1 MDTDLNLTQH
11 ISNRFNEELEEVRNM
26 ALNMG
31 GLVEKQVS
39 DGLKALLKAKSK
51 LGEKVASS
59 DYKVN
64 TMEVDI
70 DEQCTL
76 ILARRQPAA
85 SDLRLVVSIIKT
97 ITDLERIGDE
107 AEQLGIYAIKLAGD
121 NIKPSQFVELR
132 HLGEH
137 VKQMLHDALD
147 AFARMDVVAAME
159 TIQSSAILKEE
170 YDAISRQLIL
180 HMMEDPRQI
189 KNALRVH
196 WCARSLE
203 RIGDHS
209 ENICEYVVYLV
220 KGRDVRHVSIDDMK
234 AELEE

>member
-1 MDTDLNLTQH
+1 AD
-11 ISNRFNEELEEVRNM
+11 
-26 ALNMG
+26 
-31 GLVEKQVS
+31 
-39 DGLKALLKAKSK
+39 SK

-64 TMEVDI
+64 AMEVDI

-107 AEQLGIYAIKLAGD
+107 AEQLGIAAIKLAD
-121 NIKPSQFVELR
+121 QNTKPSQFVELR

-137 VKQMLHDALD
+137 VKGMLHDALD
-147 AFARMDVVAAME
+147 AFARMDVEAALE
-159 TIQSSAILKEE
+159 TIQTSTILNEE

-180 HMMEDPRQI
+180 QMMEDPRQI

-220 KGRDVRHVSIDDMK
+220 KGRDVRHVSIDEMK
-234 AELEE
+234 AELED

>member
-1 MDTDLNLTQH
+1 MENDLNLTQH
-11 ISNRFNEELEEVRNM
+11 ISNRFNEELEEVRNQ

-39 DGLKALLKAKSK
+39 DGFKALLKANSK

-70 DEQCTL
+70 DEQCTR

-107 AEQLGIYAIKLAGD
+107 AEQLGIYAIKLADD

-137 VKQMLHDALD
+137 VKVMLHDALD
-147 AFARMDVVAAME
+147 AFARMDVAAAME
-159 TIQSSAILKEE
+159 TIQSSTILKEE

-180 HMMEDPRQI
+180 QMMEDPRQI

-234 AELEE
+234 AELEV

>member
-11 ISNRFNEELEEVRNM
+11 ISNRFNEELEEVRNQ

-64 TMEVDI
+64 AMEVDI

-85 SDLRLVVSIIKT
+85 SDLRLVISIIKT

-107 AEQLGIYAIKLAGD
+107 AEQLGIYAIKLADD

-137 VKQMLHDALD
+137 VKGMLHNALD
-147 AFARMDVVAAME
+147 AFARMDVAAALE
-159 TIQSSAILKEE
+159 TIQSSTTLKEE

-180 HMMEDPRQI
+180 QMMEDPRQI

-220 KGRDVRHVSIDDMK
+220 KGRDVRHISIDDMK

>member
-11 ISNRFNEELEEVRNM
+11 ISQRFNEELEDVRNQ

-85 SDLRLVVSIIKT
+85 SDLRLVISIIKT

-107 AEQLGIYAIKLAGD
+107 AEQLGIYAIKLADD

-137 VKQMLHDALD
+137 VKGMLHDALD
-147 AFARMDVVAAME
+147 AFARMDVAAALE
-159 TIQSSAILKEE
+159 TIQSSTTLKEE

-180 HMMEDPRQI
+180 QMMEDPRQI

-220 KGRDVRHVSIDDMK
+220 KGRDVRHISIDDMK
-234 AELEE
+234 AELEN

>member
-11 ISNRFNEELEEVRNM
+11 ISNRFNEELEEVRNQ

-85 SDLRLVVSIIKT
+85 SDLRLVISIIKT

-107 AEQLGIYAIKLAGD
+107 AEQLGIYAIKLADD

-137 VKQMLHDALD
+137 VKGMLHDALD
-147 AFARMDVVAAME
+147 AFARMDVAAAME

>member
-11 ISNRFNEELEEVRNM
+11 ISNRFNEELEEVRNQ

-85 SDLRLVVSIIKT
+85 SDLRLVISIIKT

-107 AEQLGIYAIKLAGD
+107 AEQLGIYAIKLADD

-137 VKQMLHDALD
+137 VKGMLHNALD
-147 AFARMDVVAAME
+147 AFARMDVAAALE
-159 TIQSSAILKEE
+159 TIQSSTTLKEE

-180 HMMEDPRQI
+180 QMMEDPRQI

-234 AELEE
+234 AELEV

>member
-1 MDTDLNLTQH
+1 MDNDLNLTQH
-11 ISNRFNEELEEVRNM
+11 ISQRFNDELEEVRSQVM
-26 ALNMG
+26 KMG
-31 GLVEKQVS
+31 GLVEKQVN
-39 DGLKALLKAKSK
+39 DGLKALLKSK
-51 LGEKVASS
+51 AHLGEMVASS

-85 SDLRLVVSIIKT
+85 SDLRLVISIIKT

-107 AEQLGIYAIKLAGD
+107 AEQLGIHAIKLADD
-121 NIKPSQFVELR
+121 NKKPSQFVELR

-137 VKQMLHDALD
+137 VKGMLHDALD
-147 AFARMDVVAAME
+147 AYARMDVDAALE
-159 TIQSSAILKEE
+159 TIQGTVILNEE

-180 HMMEDPRQI
+180 QMMEDPRQI
-189 KNALRVH
+189 KHALGVQ

-203 RIGDHS
+203 RIGDHCA
-209 ENICEYVVYLV
+209 NICEYVVYLV
-220 KGRDVRHVSIDDMK
+220 KGRDVRHISVD
-234 AELEE
+234 ELIEELQD

>member
-11 ISNRFNEELEEVRNM
+11 ISNRFNEELEEVRNQ

-85 SDLRLVVSIIKT
+85 SDLRLVISIIKT

-107 AEQLGIYAIKLAGD
+107 AEQLGIYAIKLADD

-137 VKQMLHDALD
+137 VKGMLHNALD
-147 AFARMDVVAAME
+147 AFARMDVAAALE
-159 TIQSSAILKEE
+159 TIQSSTTLKEE

-180 HMMEDPRQI
+180 QMMEDPRQI

>member
-11 ISNRFNEELEEVRNM
+11 ISQRFNEELEDVRNQ

-85 SDLRLVVSIIKT
+85 SDLRLVISIIKT

-107 AEQLGIYAIKLAGD
+107 AEQLGIYAIKLADD

-137 VKQMLHDALD
+137 VKGMLHNALD
-147 AFARMDVVAAME
+147 AFARMDVAAALE
-159 TIQSSAILKEE
+159 TIQSSTTLKEE

-180 HMMEDPRQI
+180 QMMEDPRQI

-234 AELEE
+234 AELEN

>member
-11 ISNRFNEELEEVRNM
+11 ISQRFNEELEDVRNQ

-85 SDLRLVVSIIKT
+85 SDLRLVISIIKT

-107 AEQLGIYAIKLAGD
+107 AEQLGIYAIKLADD

-137 VKQMLHDALD
+137 VKGMLHNALD
-147 AFARMDVVAAME
+147 AFARMDVAAALE
-159 TIQSSAILKEE
+159 TIQSSTTLKEE

-180 HMMEDPRQI
+180 QMMEDPRQI

-220 KGRDVRHVSIDDMK
+220 KGRDVRHISIDDMK
-234 AELEE
+234 AELGE

>member
-11 ISNRFNEELEEVRNM
+11 ISNRFNEELEEVRNQ

-64 TMEVDI
+64 AMEVDI

-85 SDLRLVVSIIKT
+85 SDLRLVMSIIKT

-107 AEQLGIYAIKLAGD
+107 AEQLGIYAIKLADD

-137 VKQMLHDALD
+137 VKGMLHNALD
-147 AFARMDVVAAME
+147 AFARMDVAAALE
-159 TIQSSAILKEE
+159 TIQSSTTLKEE

-180 HMMEDPRQI
+180 QMMEDPRQI

-220 KGRDVRHVSIDDMK
+220 KGRDVRHVSIDEMK
-234 AELEE
+234 AELED

>member
-11 ISNRFNEELEEVRNM
+11 ISHRFNEELEGVRNL

-31 GLVEKQVS
+31 GMVEKQVS
-39 DGLKALLKAKSK
+39 DGIKALLKAKSK
-51 LGEKVASS
+51 LGERVASS

-64 TMEVDI
+64 AMEVDI
-70 DEQCTL
+70 DERCTL

-85 SDLRLVVSIIKT
+85 SDLRLVISIIKT

-107 AEQLGIYAIKLAGD
+107 AEQLGIYAIKLSDD

-137 VKQMLHDALD
+137 VKGMLHDALD
-147 AFARMDVVAAME
+147 AFARMDVDAALA
-159 TIQSSAILKEE
+159 TIESSTTLKEE

-180 HMMEDPRQI
+180 QMMEDPRQI

-220 KGRDVRHVSIDDMK
+220 KGRDVRHVTLDEMK
-234 AELEE
+234 AELED

>member
-11 ISNRFNEELEEVRNM
+11 ISNRFNEELEGVRNL

-64 TMEVDI
+64 AMEVDI

-85 SDLRLVVSIIKT
+85 SDLRLVISIIKT

-107 AEQLGIYAIKLAGD
+107 AEQLGIYAIKLADD

-137 VKQMLHDALD
+137 VKGMLHDALD
-147 AFARMDVVAAME
+147 AFARMDVGAALA
-159 TIQSSAILKEE
+159 TIESSATLKEE

-180 HMMEDPRQI
+180 QMMEDPRQI
-189 KNALRVH
+189 KNALSVH

-220 KGRDVRHVSIDDMK
+220 KGRDVRHVSLDEMK

>member
-1 MDTDLNLTQH
+1 MDTDLNLTPH
-11 ISNRFNEELEEVRNM
+11 ISNRFNEELEEVRNL

-64 TMEVDI
+64 AMEVDI

-85 SDLRLVVSIIKT
+85 SDLRLVISIIKT

-107 AEQLGIYAIKLAGD
+107 AEQLGIYAIKLADD

-137 VKQMLHDALD
+137 VKGMLHDALD
-147 AFARMDVVAAME
+147 AFARMDVDAALE
-159 TIQSSAILKEE
+159 TIESSTILKEE

-180 HMMEDPRQI
+180 QMMEDPRQI

-220 KGRDVRHVSIDDMK
+220 KGRDVRHVSLDEMK
-234 AELEE
+234 AELEI

>member
-11 ISNRFNEELEEVRNM
+11 ISNRFNEELEEVRNQ

-85 SDLRLVVSIIKT
+85 SDLRLVISIIKT

-107 AEQLGIYAIKLAGD
+107 AEQLGIYAIKLADD

-137 VKQMLHDALD
+137 VKGMLHNALD
-147 AFARMDVVAAME
+147 AFARMDVAAALE
-159 TIQSSAILKEE
+159 TIQSSTTLKEE

-180 HMMEDPRQI
+180 QMMEDPRQI

-220 KGRDVRHVSIDDMK
+220 KGRDVRHISIDDMK
-234 AELEE
+234 AELGE